1 MSAFLDDN
9 AFNSLYPFAF
19 LTDAA
24 GTMLQVGNALQ
35 KLGCVS
41 PGTVAFIE
49 SFSIVA
55 PSDRQRAI
63 MPDSL
68 VGELVVLESR
78 ANTGVKLRGHVVQVD
93 KLTRCYLFAL
103 HLAVTEVDKVR
114 SLGLELSDFEV
125 GTPIFDFLM
134 LLRTYQVGQEKLR
147 EVNAQLSH
155 DVKLSR
161 LLQRITSEAYRLEDT
176 RALYQSALSVV
187 CVELGWDIGHVF
199 LSDGAE
205 CPTMVSTDIWFL
217 SEPERYAPFVECSEH
232 LSWEGS
238 LEFPM
243 LSPSRR
249 TPVWVTNFNHNGDFI
264 RAKMLRSKNEATAV
278 AVPVWV
284 GDRLYALLEF
294 ISDTPQSF
302 SDTYY
307 GFFSLLGS
315 QIGFAVGHHEAARK
329 EREQLA
335 AVTYA
340 SKMATLG
347 EIAAGVAH
355 EINNPVSTISL
366 ITQVL
371 KRVIETG
378 ALTPELLTEQL
389 QRIGLCVNSVVK
401 IVSELRDFSRESSQ
415 DPFEATAIEKVIRDT
430 IGLCHAR
437 FLAHGVSLQLPSEP
451 ITATIDCRPSQI
463 SQVILNLLNNAHDA
477 ALKSDERW
485 VRMECRE
492 HSNRVELSVIDSGL
506 GVPNDIRERIMQPF
520 FTTKPPGQ
528 GTGLGLSISSNI
540 AIDHGGML
548 FFEPNAPHTCFTL
561 SLPKSRVAGDKTPK

>member
-1 MSAFLDDN
+1 MMSFLDS
-9 AFNSLYPFAF
+9 NSFDALHPFAF
-19 LTDAA
+19 VTDAD
-24 GTMLQVGNALQ
+24 GTILRVGSSLK

-41 PGTVAFIE
+41 SEQRTFTE
-49 SFSIVA
+49 SFSVVA
-55 PSDRQRAI
+55 PRDGQRART
-63 MPDSL
+63 PDSL
-68 VGELVVLESR
+68 VGELIVLEAR
-78 ANTGVKLRGHVVQVD
+78 ANAPVTLRGHVVPVGQS
-93 KLTRCYLFAL
+93 TPCYLFAL
-103 HLAVTEVDKVR
+103 HLAVTEVEQIR
-114 SLGLELSDFEV
+114 SLGLELCDFEV

-134 LLRTYQVGQEKLR
+134 LLRTYEVGQEKLQV
-147 EVNAQLSH
+147 VNAQLKQ
-155 DVKLSR
+155 DITLSR

-176 RALYQSALSVV
+176 RTLYQAVISAV

-199 LSDGAE
+199 VCDGVG
-205 CPTMVSTDIWFL
+205 CSTMVSTDIWFL
-217 SEPERYAPFVECSEH
+217 SKPERYASFVDCSEQ
-232 LSWEGS
+232 LSWDES

-243 LSPSRR
+243 LSPSKR

-264 RAKMLRSKNEATAV
+264 RAKMLPSGQEATAV

-294 ISDTPQSF
+294 ISDTAQSF

-307 GFFSLLGS
+307 GFFSLLGA
-315 QIGFAVGHHEAARK
+315 QVGFAVGHHEAARK

-355 EINNPVSTISL
+355 EINNPIATISL
-366 ITQVL
+366 IAQVL
-371 KRVIETG
+371 KRSFDTG
-378 ALTPELLTEQL
+378 ALTPELLAEQL
-389 QRIGLCVNSVVK
+389 HRIGLCVNSVVK
-401 IVSELRDFSRESSQ
+401 IVGELRDFSRESSQ
-415 DPFEATAIEKVIRDT
+415 DPFEATALEKVVRDT
-430 IGLCHAR
+430 VGLCQAR

-451 ITATIDCRPSQI
+451 ISAIVECRPSQI

-477 ALKSDERW
+477 ALLSDERW
-485 VRMECRE
+485 VRIECRE
-492 HSNRVELSVIDSGL
+492 LETRVELSVIDSGP
-506 GVPNDIRERIMQPF
+506 GVPSEIRERIMQPF

-548 FFEPNAPHTCFTL
+548 ILEPNAPSTCFTL
-561 SLPKSRVAGDKTPK
+561 TLPKSRT